1 MNAATVSV
9 ICGAVVALTPITVFV
24 LTRMTGRKKERAD
37 LAAQDANLAT
47 DYRELAETE
56 RKAHAAVRAVAR
68 RVVRVVGDV
77 LPALRVSDPS
87 AATAVEV
94 EITALDEL
102 L

>member
-1 MNAATVSV
+1 MNAATVTLISGLCV
-9 ICGAVVALTPITVFV
+9 AVTPLTIFL

-37 LAAQDANLAT
+37 LASQDANLAT
-47 DYRELAETE
+47 DYRELAEME

-68 RVVRVVGDV
+68 RVVRVVGDA
-77 LPALRVSDPS
+77 LPGLRVSDPP
-87 AATAVEV
+87 AAAAVEV